1 MRATRLS
8 CRGRSRSL
16 SKCDFSRA
24 GTISLHQ
31 PVSARQEEI
40 VSAMVIE
47 FQEPI
52 LDLHLRRHVASVK
65 NVTDPNSILGQSPSD
80 EETTVTIERIAFR
93 AQERN
98 AMVLCALNNTA
109 QPVAELLGLR
119 HRLVVSHAV
128 AVELGLLG
136 TPAELIAKENI

>member
-1 MRATRLS
+1 IRVTRLS

-52 LDLHLRRHVASVK
+52 LDLDLRRHVASVK
-65 NVTDPNSILGQSPSD
+65 NVTDPNAILGQSPSD

-98 AMVLCALNNTA
+98 AMVLCALN
-109 QPVAELLGLR
+109 AELLGLR

-136 TPAELIAKENI
+136 